1 MKSPLR
7 YPGGKT
13 RAIKSITPYFQQ
25 SENHVFPFL
34 GGGSIE
40 LFMMDFT
47 SSKIICYDIF
57 EPLVDFWNCLIHR
70 NEELISQIT
79 GFYPLSKDDFYK
91 ISKDSSAKTEM
102 ENAVRFYVLN
112 RCSFSG
118 STLSGGFSP
127 NHPRFT
133 EKGVASLKEY
143 SNIRLE
149 VERLSF
155 ETSIPKNNGFMY
167 LDPPYL
173 LENSFLY
180 GNRGDAHR
188 GFDHNLLF
196 ETIEKRDGWI
206 MSYNDC
212 DKIRKLYSGYKMV
225 DLNWKY
231 GMSKNKASSE
241 VLIFSKN

>member
-1 MKSPLR
+1 LKSPLR
-7 YPGGKT
+7 YPGGKS
-13 RAIKSITPYFQQ
+13 RAIKSIAPYFEK
-25 SENHVFPFL
+25 SETYISPFL

-40 LFMMDFT
+40 LFMMDIT
-47 SSKIICYDIF
+47 SSNIICYDIF
-57 EPLVDFWNCLIHR
+57 EPLVDFWNCLI
-70 NEELISQIT
+70 NENDEFVSRVADL
-79 GFYPLSKDDFYK
+79 YPLSKNDFYK
-91 ISKDSSAKTEM
+91 ISKDNSVKSKM

-133 EKGVASLKEY
+133 EKGISSLRQY
-143 SNIRLE
+143 SNIKLS
-149 VERLSF
+149 VEKLSF
-155 ETSIPKNNGFMY
+155 EVSIPKNKGFMY

-180 GNRGDAHR
+180 GNKGDAHK
-188 GFDHNLLF
+188 GFDHNLLA
-196 ETIEKRDGWI
+196 EVVRERDGWI

-212 DKIRKLYSGYKMV
+212 KEIKGLYSGHKMIE
-225 DLNWKY
+225 LNWKY
-231 GMSKNKASSE
+231 GMSKNKNSSE

>member
-7 YPGGKT
+7 YPGGKS
-13 RAIKSITPYFQQ
+13 RAIKTIAPYFEK
-25 SENHVFPFL
+25 SDNYIFPFL

-40 LFMMDFT
+40 LFMMDST
-47 SSKIICYDIF
+47 SSNIICYDIF
-57 EPLVDFWNCLIHR
+57 EPLVDFWDCLI
-70 NEELISQIT
+70 NENGEFISRVANL
-79 GFYPLSKDDFYK
+79 YPLSKNDFYK
-91 ISKDSSAKTEM
+91 MSKDNSLKSKM

-133 EKGVASLKEY
+133 EKGIESLKQY
-143 SNIRLE
+143 SDIRMK
-149 VERLSF
+149 VEKLSF
-155 ETSIPKNNGFMY
+155 EVSIPKNKGFMY

-180 GNRGDAHR
+180 GNKGDTHR

-196 ETIEKRDGWI
+196 ETVKNIDGWI

-212 DKIRKLYSGYKMV
+212 EEIKKLYSGHKIISL
-225 DLNWKY
+225 DWKY
-231 GMSKNKASSE
+231 GMSKNKISSE
-241 VLIFSKN
+241 LLIFSKN

>member
-7 YPGGKT
+7 YPGGKS
-13 RAIKSITPYFQQ
+13 RAIKSIVPYFEK
-25 SENHVFPFL
+25 SESYIFPFL

-40 LFMMDFT
+40 LFMMDST
-47 SSKIICYDIF
+47 SSNIICYDIF

-70 NEELISQIT
+70 NEELINQIA

-91 ISKDSSAKTEM
+91 TSKDSSAKTEM

-133 EKGVASLKEY
+133 EKGIVSLRQY
-143 SNIRLE
+143 ANIKLS
-149 VERLSF
+149 VEKLSF
-155 ETSIPKNNGFMY
+155 EVSIPKNKGFMY

-180 GNRGDAHR
+180 GNKGDTHK
-188 GFDHNLLF
+188 GFDHELLA
-196 ETIEKRDGWI
+196 ETVRERDGWI
-206 MSYNDC
+206 MSYNNC
-212 DKIRKLYSGYKMV
+212 DEIKRLYFGHKTI

-231 GMSKNKASSE
+231 GMSKNKDSSE

>member
-7 YPGGKT
+7 YPGGKS
-13 RAIKSITPYFQQ
+13 RAIKTIVPYFKT
-25 SENHVFPFL
+25 SKNYIFPFL

-40 LFMMDFT
+40 LFMMDST
-47 SSKIICYDIF
+47 SSEIICYDIF
-57 EPLVDFWNCLIHR
+57 EPLVDFWNCLI
-70 NEELISQIT
+70 NENDEFVSRVADL
-79 GFYPLSKDDFYK
+79 YPLSKNDFYK
-91 ISKDSSAKTEM
+91 MSKDGSTKSKM

-133 EKGVASLKEY
+133 ENGITSLKQY
-143 SNIRLE
+143 SNIRIK
-149 VERLSF
+149 VEKLSF
-155 ETSIPKNNGFMY
+155 EISIPKNEGFMY

-180 GNRGDAHR
+180 GKNGNTHR
-188 GFDHNLLF
+188 GFDH
-196 ETIEKRDGWI
+196 EKLAEAIRERDGWI
-206 MSYNDC
+206 MSYNNSE
-212 DKIRKLYSGYKMV
+212 KIRTLYSGHKII

-231 GMSKNKASSE
+231 GMNKDKNSSE
-241 VLIFSKN
+241 ILIFSKN